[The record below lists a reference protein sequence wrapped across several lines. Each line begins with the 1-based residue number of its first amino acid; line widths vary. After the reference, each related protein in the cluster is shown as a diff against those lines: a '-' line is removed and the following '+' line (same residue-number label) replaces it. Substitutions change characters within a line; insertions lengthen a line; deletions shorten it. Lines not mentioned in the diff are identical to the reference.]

1 MKKVFLLLACGPLLL
16 ACGADNTS
24 ATKAKEDYTLAEEAA
39 PPAPDSTTG
48 ANLSAVARQ
57 PQVDTSVTKIGTA
70 PTGGAVAVGAKL
82 MEGSDCASCHRENE
96 KLLGPSY
103 HDIAQ
108 KYPATAANITM
119 LAGKIITGGKGNWGE
134 IPMTPHPNLSQKD
147 AEEMTLYILAL
158 K

>member
-1 MKKVFLLLACGPLLL
+1 MKKAFLLLACGPLLL
-16 ACGADNTS
+16 ACGSDNTAS
-24 ATKAKEDYTLAEEAA
+24 TKAKEEYTLADESA
-39 PPAPDSTTG
+39 PAQDSTTT

-96 KLLGPSY
+96 KLIGPGY
-103 HDIAQ
+103 REIAA
-108 KYPATAANITM
+108 KYPNTAANVTM
-119 LAGKIITGGKGNWGE
+119 LAKKIITGGKGNWGE
-134 IPMTPHPNLSQKD
+134 IPMTPHPTLSQKD
-147 AEEMTLYILAL
+147 AEEMTRYILAL

>member
-1 MKKVFLLLACGPLLL
+1 MKKALLLLAFGPALLACGS
-16 ACGADNTS
+16 DDTS
-24 ATKAKEDYTLAEEAA
+24 STKAKEDYTLAEESA
-39 PPAPDSTTG
+39 PTRDSTTG

-147 AEEMTLYILAL
+147 AEEMTRYILAL